1 MAGHCATGKIGNEYT
16 AQIGRCIFCLRKKE
30 KYPRI
35 KVQQQKK
42 GLPMYKYGLVR
53 RVSSVV
59 AGLFGK
65 TRAQRR
71 LNRDKIRYKGLIS
84 TVSETRIPRQ
94 KYPTK
99 IPVAF
104 CFDARGC
111 KMAAVTIKSLLL
123 ASAGRCDYDI
133 YCVVTEDVDKDLKD
147 IVRGVVKGSG
157 SKVHFVVGN
166 HDFDESSRGKWP
178 VAMWYRLM
186 LPKLLPDVSRIIYAD
201 LDIIFFGDLIDIYE
215 YDLGKNV
222 IAAVPTRTN
231 MYINS
236 GFLLMDLDK
245 IRKENIYE
253 KWVLDSKT
261 HDYYNPDQDVLN
273 FTLKGRI
280 AFLPLRY
287 NFQLSHGSR
296 IFKIYS
302 ESQLDDLKHNLV
314 VLHYSDYIKPWSA
327 GIRPVFS
334 EYWWDVARKTG
345 LFQE

>member
-1 MAGHCATGKIGNEYT
+1 
-16 AQIGRCIFCLRKKE
+16 
-30 KYPRI
+30 
-35 KVQQQKK
+35 
-42 GLPMYKYGLVR
+42 MYKYGFVK

-65 TRAQRR
+65 TRAKRR
-71 LNRDKIRYKGLIS
+71 LNRDRIRYKGLIS
-84 TVSETRIPRQ
+84 TVSETRLPRQ
-94 KYPTK
+94 KYAKK

-104 CFDARGC
+104 CFDARGT
-111 KMAAVTIKSLLL
+111 KMAAVTIKSLLI

-133 YCVVTEDVDKDLKD
+133 YCVVNADVTEELRD
-147 IVRGVVKGSG
+147 IVRGIVDGSG
-157 SKVHFVVGN
+157 STVNFVVGN
-166 HDFDESSRGKWP
+166 NDFDESSRGKWP

-186 LPKLLPDVSRIIYAD
+186 LPKLVPNVDRIIYAD
-201 LDIIFFGDLIDIYE
+201 LDILFFNDLIDIYE
-215 YDLGKNV
+215 YDLGDNI

-236 GFLLMDLDK
+236 GFLLMNLKK
-245 IRKENIYE
+245 IREENIYDV
-253 KWVLDSKT
+253 WVQDSKD

-273 FTLKGRI
+273 YTLKGRI

-314 VLHYSDYIKPWSA
+314 VLHYYDYIKPWSK
-327 GIRPVFS
+327 GIRPVYS
-334 EYWWDVARKTG
+334 EYWWDVARQTG

>member
-1 MAGHCATGKIGNEYT
+1 
-16 AQIGRCIFCLRKKE
+16 
-30 KYPRI
+30 
-35 KVQQQKK
+35 K
-42 GLPMYKYGLVR
+42 GLYMYKYGFVK

-65 TRAQRR
+65 TRAKRR

-94 KYPTK
+94 KYATK

-133 YCVVTEDVDKDLKD
+133 YCVINDDVDDKLQDV
-147 IVRGVVKGSG
+147 VRGVLDGTESDI
-157 SKVHFVVGN
+157 HFVYGN

-186 LPKLLPDVSRIIYAD
+186 LPKLVPNVDRIIYAD
-201 LDIIFFGDLIDIYE
+201 LDIIFFNDLIDIYE
-215 YDLGKNV
+215 YDLGDNV

-236 GFLLMDLDK
+236 GFLLMDLKK
-245 IRKENIYE
+245 IRQENIYDV
-253 KWVLDSKT
+253 WVQDSKD

-273 FTLKGRI
+273 YTLKGRI

-314 VLHYSDYIKPWSA
+314 VLHYSDYIKPWSS